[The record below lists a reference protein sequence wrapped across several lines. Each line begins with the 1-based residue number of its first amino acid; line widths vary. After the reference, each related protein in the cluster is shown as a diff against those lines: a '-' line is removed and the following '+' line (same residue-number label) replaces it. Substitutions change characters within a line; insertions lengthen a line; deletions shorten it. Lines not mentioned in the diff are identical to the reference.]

1 MSDAQQPQQPCGQ
14 QPQQPYGEQPQ
25 QPYGQQPYGQQPYGQ
40 QPYGQ
45 QPYAVPL
52 GRSVPTGPD
61 GRPPLWAPW
70 YGIGPVQA
78 YARYWKKYV
87 RFDGRASRSEFWWVY
102 LWNVAISVVLG
113 AIWGIGF
120 AQSGR
125 ETYVTPTGAETVVSE
140 PSVLFL
146 VMGYVGSLWG
156 LSILLPSIALAWR
169 RLHDANLA
177 GPFFF
182 FGLIPFFGGIALIV
196 FYLLGPNPRGARFDR
211 PEGAR

>member
-1 MSDAQQPQQPCGQ
+1 MSDQRPSDRPGPTGPPSAPQYQQPQYQ
-14 QPQQPYGEQPQ
+14 QPQYQQTQYDQPPQ
-25 QPYGQQPYGQQPYGQ
+25 FRPQGQ
-40 QPYGQ
+40 
-45 QPYAVPL
+45 AL
-52 GRSVPTGPD
+52 FERSAPVGPD

-70 YGIGPVQA
+70 YGIGFVQA
-78 YARYWKKYV
+78 YARYWRKYV

-125 ETYVTPTGAETVVSE
+125 ETYVTPSGVETVVSE
-140 PSVLFL
+140 PSALFFI
-146 VMGYVGSLWG
+146 MGYVGSLWM
-156 LSILLPSIALAWR
+156 LVIVLPSIALAWR

-182 FGLIPFFGGIALIV
+182 LGLVPFFGGIALLV
-196 FYLLGPNPRGARFDR
+196 FTLLDSKPAGARFDR
-211 PEGAR
+211 PEGSR

>member
-1 MSDAQQPQQPCGQ
+1 MFERTAP
-14 QPQQPYGEQPQ
+14 
-25 QPYGQQPYGQQPYGQ
+25 
-40 QPYGQ
+40 
-45 QPYAVPL
+45 V
-52 GRSVPTGPD
+52 GPD

-113 AIWGIGF
+113 VIWGIGF

-211 PEGAR
+211 LEGAR

>member
-1 MSDAQQPQQPCGQ
+1 MSDQRPSDRPGPTGPPSAPQYQQTQYDQPPQFRPQGQ
-14 QPQQPYGEQPQ
+14 ALYE
-25 QPYGQQPYGQQPYGQ
+25 
-40 QPYGQ
+40 
-45 QPYAVPL
+45 
-52 GRSVPTGPD
+52 RSAPVGPD

-70 YGIGPVQA
+70 YGIGFVQA
-78 YARYWKKYV
+78 HARYWRKYV

-125 ETYVTPTGAETVVSE
+125 ETYVTPSGVETVVSE
-140 PSVLFL
+140 PSALFFI
-146 VMGYVGSLWG
+146 MGYVGTLWM
-156 LSILLPSIALAWR
+156 LVIVLPSIALAWR

-182 FGLIPFFGGIALIV
+182 LGLVPFFGGIALLV
-196 FYLLGPNPRGARFDR
+196 FTLLDSKPAGARFDR
-211 PEGAR
+211 PEGSR